1 MNPFDE
7 NAQKYDSWYDQNAEL
22 YRLELET
29 IRSVLPPTPE
39 SISTSNEASQKVAK
53 PGRWLEVGVGS
64 GRFGGPLGFTD
75 GVEPGE
81 CLRKLAAARGIAVVA
96 GTAEQL
102 NFPDETF
109 EVVGMFTALE
119 FFTDQMAALK
129 EAHRVLLPNGLLV
142 IAFMN
147 RQSPQGEANDKNKTS
162 SIYYASA
169 KFFTFGELSEL
180 LAEAGFEVVAK
191 KQLDTES
198 LTISDGITD
207 SEYAVL
213 SAKKVS

>member
-7 NAQKYDSWYDQNAEL
+7 NAQQYDSWYDQNAEL

-29 IRSVLPPTPE
+29 IRAVLPKTPE
-39 SISTSNEASQKVAK
+39 ESARSEGSSQKMT
-53 PGRWLEVGVGS
+53 RWLEVGVGS

-75 GVEPGE
+75 GVEPGDS
-81 CLRKLAAARGIAVVA
+81 LRELATARGIAVVA

-102 NFPDETF
+102 DFPDETF

-129 EAHRVLLPNGLLV
+129 EAHRVLLPNGHLV
-142 IAFMN
+142 IAFLN
-147 RQSPQGEANDKNKTS
+147 RQSPQGEAADQTKETS
-162 SIYYASA
+162 VYYASA
-169 KFFTFGELSEL
+169 KFFTLAELAAL

-198 LTISDGITD
+198 FTISDSITD